1 MIMSIVLR
9 ISILLVVAAAF
20 IIVRPNCAYACSCRP
35 PGTPVEELNQSDAVF
50 LGRVVEVNAARG
62 SITGSGD
69 STTVTFDVS
78 KVWKGQ
84 ITRTSILVT
93 PGSSASCGVT
103 FEQGKDYVVYG
114 RMNEGSLNTNLC
126 SRTRL
131 AGEATEDIAAL
142 GAGQPIDATSQMP
155 GQLPATGTNV
165 FDGGQSLALIIGL
178 LAIVLGLVIIAIS
191 RQGSLHRNQ

>member
-1 MIMSIVLR
+1 MSIVSR
-9 ISILLVVAAAF
+9 ISILLVLAAAA

-35 PGTPVEELNQSDAVF
+35 PGTPAEELNQSDAVF

-93 PGSSASCGVT
+93 PGSSASCGFT

-114 RMNEGSLNTNLC
+114 RMNEGSLTTNLC

-131 AGEATEDIAAL
+131 AEEASEDIAAL
-142 GAGQPIDATSQMP
+142 GAGQPISQVP

-178 LAIVLGLVIIAIS
+178 LAVVVGLVITAIS
-191 RQGSLHRNQ
+191 RQDSLHRDQ

>member
-9 ISILLVVAAAF
+9 ISILLLLAAAV

-35 PGTPVEELNQSDAVF
+35 PGTPAEELNQSDAVF
-50 LGRVVEVNAARG
+50 LGRVVEVNA
-62 SITGSGD
+62 GSGD

-78 KVWKGQ
+78 NVWKGQ

-93 PGSSASCGVT
+93 PGSSASCGFT

-142 GAGQPIDATSQMP
+142 GAGQPIDATSQVP

-178 LAIVLGLVIIAIS
+178 LAIVVGLVITAIS